1 MKQLFGILL
10 GTSFLL
16 LSLNVHLAIHFCHD
30 EIMDISFSH
39 NDTHC
44 GGMEDKKCNGCED
57 VHVAIE
63 GEQDQI
69 SQEFKIESPTL
80 FFTSFLN
87 SQIPQE
93 FTTFKQHEP
102 SLHCSDSSPPRRKLY
117 ILNSQFCFYG

>member
-1 MKQLFGILL
+1 MKKLFGILL

-16 LSLNVHLAIHFCHD
+16 LSLNVHLAIHYCHD

-39 NDTHC
+39 NNKHC
-44 GGMEDKKCNGCED
+44 GGMEKTPCNGCED
-57 VHVAIE
+57 VHVTIE

-69 SQEFKIESPTL
+69 NQEFKIESPTL
-80 FFTSFLN
+80 FFTRFFK

-93 FTTFKQHEP
+93 FITFNQLEFN
-102 SLHCSDSSPPRRKLY
+102 LYCSDSSPPREKLY